1 MTSSDARAEA
11 LASLESKDWTGA
23 YAFTPTSS
31 PSIVHSVRLSREVA
45 AQLAAEADRRGVA
58 EPSALIREF
67 IIDGLA
73 RSAGLDVTDP
83 ATLTQLAERLHR
95 AIDEAVRGPE
105 PT

>member
-11 LASLESKDWTGA
+11 LASLESKEWAAAVA
-23 YAFTPTSS
+23 YTPAKPPT
-31 PSIVHSVRLSREVA
+31 IVHSVRLPREVA
-45 AQLAAEADRRGVA
+45 EQLATEAARRGIE

-67 IIDGLA
+67 VIDGLA

-95 AIDEAVRGPE
+95 AIDEAVRAA
-105 PT
+105 